1 MGAALGN
8 KSDRFLWERT
18 TGFLLPLIAAYCW
31 AVVTATHLA
40 WSEYWG
46 VASLF
51 AWTALCIG
59 GAFYTCFRGAACLL
73 GKGPLL
79 SFEHALWTLSGAV
92 CMTLL
97 LPGFG
102 AFKQLLLAQRGFPLD
117 PLLAAMGRTM
127 FGGASP
133 WDVTAKLFGGL
144 WPTLIL
150 DRLYSF
156 WSLVFMAFPL
166 AAPFLARD
174 LKQCA
179 HMQIAWVLAWILIG
193 TVAAWCYASA
203 GPCYYNDLVA
213 PDSSYRAMTEHLRL
227 LEREARQ
234 AGLILNNVEFQSLL
248 LDAYHSGKYAPAGGI
263 SAMPSMH
270 VSMATLLALAGRTVS
285 RPLGHVLTGYG
296 VLIWIASIY
305 LGWHY
310 AVDGPVAVV
319 MMLGVWRLAGKIV
332 DAASRAG
339 PVAPKPSACAA

>member
-1 MGAALGN
+1 MGAAIH
-8 KSDRFLWERT
+8 SDRDRFLWERT
-18 TGFLLPLIAAYCW
+18 VGFLLPLIAAYCW
-31 AVVTATHLA
+31 TVVTATHLV
-40 WSEYWG
+40 WSEYFG

-59 GAFYTCFRGAACLL
+59 GTLYVCFRGASCLL
-73 GKGPLL
+73 GRGRLL
-79 SFEHALWTLSGAV
+79 SLDHALWTLLGGV
-92 CMTLL
+92 CLTLL

-174 LKQCA
+174 PKQCA

-193 TVAAWCYASA
+193 TVAAWFYASA

-213 PDSSYRAMTEHLRL
+213 PDPSYRAMTEHLQL

-234 AGLILNNVEFQSLL
+234 AGLTLNNIEFQSLL
-248 LDAYHSGKYAPAGGI
+248 LNAYHAGKYAPAGGI

-270 VSMATLLALAGRTVS
+270 VSMATLMALAGWTVS
-285 RPLGHVLTGYG
+285 RPLGRILAAYG
-296 VLIWIASIY
+296 VVIWIASIH

-332 DAASRAG
+332 DAMSCTG
-339 PVAPKPSACAA
+339 SVAPKPSVCVT